1 MKLYGG
7 IDLHSN
13 NLVLSITD
21 EADNIIYEK
30 RLIHDRELL
39 LKTLSVY
46 QKNLVGWS
54 WNRPIIGIGWRIYC
68 KPMAILFV

>member
-21 EADNIIYEK
+21 KADHLIYEK
-30 RLIHDRELL
+30 HM
-39 LKTLSVY
+39 
-46 QKNLVGWS
+46 Q
-54 WNRPIIGIGWRIYC
+54 II
-68 KPMAILFV
+68 